1 MQHLQSHTTEQK
13 DHRLDHNITMTTP
26 APVVRVGVAAVVRDA
41 QGRMV
46 VGVRKGSHG
55 DGAWSNVC
63 FRWRLPESGRFQ
75 C

>member
-1 MQHLQSHTTEQK
+1 MQPPIAHNKQK
-13 DHRLDHNITMTTP
+13 DHLGSITIITMTTP

-55 DGAWSNVC
+55 DGA
-63 FRWRLPESGRFQ
+63 
-75 C
+75 